1 MTTSP
6 AATWRVAVIAYD
18 GMTPFHL
25 SVPCLVFSGRP
36 GADARARFELTVCGA
51 GPEAPLAT
59 SAGFGIVPRHGLEAL
74 AGADIVVMPSWH
86 DDCRPAPP
94 RLLDALRAAHRR
106 GACIVGLCLGAFP
119 VAEAGLLDGRG
130 ATTHWLAAAELA
142 RRHPRV
148 RVDPE
153 VLYVDEGDVLTSAGV
168 AAGLDCCLHLL
179 RRLCGADAANHVA
192 RMLVVAPH
200 RQGGQAQ
207 FIERPLPVS
216 SSDGRL
222 SAVLDWVTRHLA
234 QEHAIDDLAQ
244 RAAMSRRNFTRHFR
258 QATGTS
264 FKQWLL
270 AQRLA
275 HARWMLETGDAASR
289 WWRRRL
295 ASAPPCRCA
304 STSARRCRRRRRRTA
319 RRSANRRSTRRRVG
333 SSSRQVCAVDMLTLP
348 MR

>member
-1 MTTSP
+1 MPPSPTT
-6 AATWRVAVIAYD
+6 TWRVAVIAYD

-59 SAGFGIVPRHGLEAL
+59 SAGFGIVPPHGLEAL

-94 RLLDALRAAHRR
+94 LLLDALRAAHRR
-106 GACIVGLCLGAFP
+106 GACIVALCLGAFP

-130 ATTHWLAAAELA
+130 ATTHWAAAAELA

-216 SSDGRL
+216 PSDGRL
-222 SAVLDWVTRHLA
+222 AAVLDWVTRHLA

-275 HARWMLETGDAASR
+275 HARWMLETGDAAIEVV
-289 WWRRRL
+289 
-295 ASAPPCRCA
+295 
-304 STSARRCRRRRRRTA
+304 ARRA
-319 RRSANRRSTRRRVG
+319 GFGSALSL
-333 SSSRQVCAVDMLTLP
+333 RQHFRAALQTSPAAYRKAFREQAVNAA
-348 MR
+348 